1 MGLFHR
7 KSAWQQALEQA
18 RQLTNLKSLT
28 KSGLATA
35 VGLAGITAASAVAS
49 SVRNR
54 SDRR

>member
-49 SVRNR
+49 SVRSR